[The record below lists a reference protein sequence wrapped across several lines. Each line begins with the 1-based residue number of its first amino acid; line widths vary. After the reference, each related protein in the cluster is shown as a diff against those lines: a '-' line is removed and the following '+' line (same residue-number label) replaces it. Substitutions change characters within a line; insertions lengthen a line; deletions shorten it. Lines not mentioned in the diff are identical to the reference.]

1 MHKCGTISL
10 GGSMKR
16 SMIVILFVLLIGIIL
31 SIILFNHFKD
41 KEIPIDNEN
50 YTLISDLNIEVYSN
64 VKVSDMIDTING
76 KIYEDNIIDTNE
88 LGIKE
93 IEFIYENKKGR
104 KRRGIFNVTVI
115 DTTAPIIFLNN
126 SYSVTVGYNK
136 NLTDV
141 ILSLDNYSSI
151 IKREIIGNYDFN
163 KVGSYPLQYKATDGV
178 GNETI
183 VDFTL
188 NVNPKTKTT
197 YSNSYIKYS
206 DIASTHKTDNTKI
219 GLDVSKWQGNI
230 DFNKLKQSGVEF
242 IIIRVGTGL
251 GFGKEYVEDAY
262 FRQNIKGALDANI
275 PVGVYFYS
283 YATTNEEAKNEAR
296 WVYNIIKDYD
306 ITLPVVFDWESWSSF
321 NSLNLSIHDI
331 NEIADSFLDE
341 ISSLGYKG
349 MLYGSK
355 NYLQKIW
362 DTDYPVWL
370 AHYTKQTNY
379 EGDYDIW
386 QLCDN
391 GRVSGINGYVDI
403 NVMYEN

>member
-1 MHKCGTISL
+1 
-10 GGSMKR
+10 MKR
-16 SMIVILFVLLIGIIL
+16 SMIVILFILLIGIIL

-50 YTLISDLNIEVYSN
+50 YTLISDLNIEVYSD

-219 GLDVSKWQGNI
+219 GIDVSKWQGNI

-331 NEIADSFLDE
+331 NEIANSFLDE

-362 DTDYPVWL
+362 DTDYPIWL

-379 EGDYDIW
+379 EEEYDIW

-403 NVMYEN
+403 DVMYEN

>member
-1 MHKCGTISL
+1 
-10 GGSMKR
+10 MKR
-16 SMIVILFVLLIGIIL
+16 SMIVILFILLIGIIL

-41 KEIPIDNEN
+41 KKIPIDNDN
-50 YTLISDLNIEVYSN
+50 YTLISDLNIEVYDN
-64 VKVSDMIDTING
+64 VKVSDMIENING
-76 KIYEDNIIDTNE
+76 TIVDDLKIDTNE

-93 IEFIYENKKGR
+93 IEFIYKNKRGR

-219 GLDVSKWQGNI
+219 GIDVSKWQGNI

-251 GFGKEYVEDAY
+251 GFGKEYVEDDY

-306 ITLPVVFDWESWSSF
+306 IKLPVVFDWESWSSF

-331 NEIADSFLDE
+331 NEIANSFLDE

-362 DTDYPVWL
+362 DTDYPIWL

>member
-1 MHKCGTISL
+1 
-10 GGSMKR
+10 MKR
-16 SMIVILFVLLIGIIL
+16 SMIVILFILLIGIIL

-50 YTLISDLNIEVYSN
+50 YTLISDLNIEVYSD

-88 LGIKE
+88 LGVKE

-206 DIASTHKTDNTKI
+206 DIVSTHKNENTKI
-219 GLDVSKWQGNI
+219 GIDVSKWQGNI
-230 DFNKLKQSGVEF
+230 DFNKLKQAGVEF
-242 IIIRVGTGL
+242 VIIRVGTGL

-262 FRQNIKGALDANI
+262 FRQNIKGAIDANI

-283 YATTNEEAKNEAR
+283 YATTKEEAKNEAR
-296 WVYNIIKDYD
+296 WVYNIIKDYN

-321 NSLNLSIHDI
+321 NSLNLSMHDI
-331 NEIADSFLDE
+331 NEIADAFLDE

-349 MLYGSK
+349 MLYGSR

-362 DTDYPVWL
+362 NTDYPIWL

-379 EGDYDIW
+379 EGDYYIW

>member
-1 MHKCGTISL
+1 
-10 GGSMKR
+10 MKR
-16 SMIVILFVLLIGIIL
+16 SMIVILFILLIGIIL

-50 YTLISDLNIEVYSN
+50 YTLISDLNIEVYSD

-88 LGIKE
+88 LGVKE

-206 DIASTHKTDNTKI
+206 DIVSTHKNENTKI
-219 GLDVSKWQGNI
+219 GIDVSKWQGNI
-230 DFNKLKQSGVEF
+230 DFNKLKQAGVEF
-242 IIIRVGTGL
+242 VIIRVGTGL

-262 FRQNIKGALDANI
+262 FRQNIKGAIDANI

-283 YATTNEEAKNEAR
+283 YATTKEEAENEAR
-296 WVYNIIKDYD
+296 WVYNIIKDYN

-321 NSLNLSIHDI
+321 NSLNLSMHDI
-331 NEIADSFLDE
+331 NEIADAFLDE

-349 MLYGSK
+349 MLYGSR

-379 EGDYDIW
+379 EGDYYIW
-386 QLCDN
+386 QLCDT